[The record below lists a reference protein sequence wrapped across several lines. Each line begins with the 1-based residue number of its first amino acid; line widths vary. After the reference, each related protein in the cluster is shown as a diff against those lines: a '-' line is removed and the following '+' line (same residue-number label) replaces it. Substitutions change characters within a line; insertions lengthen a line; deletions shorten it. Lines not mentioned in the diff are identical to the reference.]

1 VGIHPCAHEPL
12 RVQGRSRMGR
22 GCGLRGWGL
31 QLSPSGSNLAFHVL
45 IKGICQNGSLQPTLH
60 NWSGQC
66 LNFKYLDMW
75 SGGLDPAVIQDRS
88 GWEQQ
93 SPEEAE
99 QFSELWGK
107 DGVQE
112 ASGF

>member
-1 VGIHPCAHEPL
+1 
-12 RVQGRSRMGR
+12 
-22 GCGLRGWGL
+22 
-31 QLSPSGSNLAFHVL
+31 
-45 IKGICQNGSLQPTLH
+45 
-60 NWSGQC
+60 
-66 LNFKYLDMW
+66 MW